1 MVDMVASFQCCRP
14 CFFEENPMDSYD
26 LKISHTHIYIFS
38 IFNYYYCYCYYYY
51 IVIIY
56 IYIFVLFGEK
66 PSDFHC
72 FSMGWFWRIA
82 DRFQFGRTSGNHK
95 HTIRYNQQSI
105 IIHHYISNTFTS
117 ICQASFTSIYFI

>member
-26 LKISHTHIYIFS
+26 LKISHTYIYIYIFS

-56 IYIFVLFGEK
+56 IYIYICIVWGK
-66 PSDFHC
+66 
-72 FSMGWFWRIA
+72 
-82 DRFQFGRTSGNHK
+82 
-95 HTIRYNQQSI
+95 TIRLPLFFNGVVLA
-105 IIHHYISNTFTS
+105 NRR
-117 ICQASFTSIYFI
+117 